1 MFGLGGQEIML
12 ILLIA
17 VLFFGGEK
25 LPEMARGLGKS
36 LREVQRASEQTEDDE
51 AVHKKQGQKEATT

>member
-1 MFGLGGQEIML
+1 MFGLGVQEIML

-25 LPEMARGLGKS
+25 LPEIARGLGKS
-36 LREVQRASEQTEDDE
+36 LREFQRASEETEDDE
-51 AVHKKQGQKEATT
+51 EAHKKQGQKEAIT